1 MAEKELENMQALFH
15 YNWMV
20 RDEWLELLKQLPR
33 EELLRSRVGGAG
45 SILYTLF
52 HIVDVEYSWIIFGIQ
67 GKPDTEPNFGDYQSL
82 DRVKDFSDSC
92 RSEIASFLESWSGEN
107 EREKVT
113 VSWSETAYTQGEI
126 VRHVIAHEIHHMGQL
141 SIWARE
147 LGLQPVSANFIGRG
161 LL

>member
-1 MAEKELENMQALFH
+1 MAGAVEATA
-15 YNWMV
+15 
-20 RDEWLELLKQLPR
+20 PR
-33 EELLRSRVGGAG
+33 RIAAQPCGRVNG
-45 SILYTLF
+45 ILYTLF

-147 LGLQPVSANFIGRG
+147 LGLQPQIRQFYRQRIIVKALCFP
-161 LL
+161 

>member
-1 MAEKELENMQALFH
+1 MQALFH

-67 GKPDTEPNFGDYQSL
+67 GNRT
-82 DRVKDFSDSC
+82 
-92 RSEIASFLESWSGEN
+92 
-107 EREKVT
+107 
-113 VSWSETAYTQGEI
+113 
-126 VRHVIAHEIHHMGQL
+126 L
-141 SIWARE
+141 SRILATTSH
-147 LGLQPVSANFIGRG
+147 LIG
-161 LL
+161 